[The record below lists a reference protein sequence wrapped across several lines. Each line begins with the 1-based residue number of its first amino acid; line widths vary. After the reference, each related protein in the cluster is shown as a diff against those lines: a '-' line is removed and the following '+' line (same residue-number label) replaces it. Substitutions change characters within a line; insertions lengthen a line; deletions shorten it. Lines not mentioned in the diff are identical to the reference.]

1 MSVNEEEAATSA
13 PADVILLEG
22 GEKGKDEK
30 IKYTSLMETTLLCNR
45 IASASLWQQVMA
57 WCNREA
63 GKRQRFQIPCNK
75 EC

>member
-30 IKYTSLMETTLLCNR
+30 IKYTSLMETTLLSVVTDPTL
-45 IASASLWQQVMA
+45 SAVGDLKSSYFAQA
-57 WCNREA
+57 A
-63 GKRQRFQIPCNK
+63 A
-75 EC
+75 